1 MRIQLDSNLN
11 SVARKYKRFGRQ
23 FNFAAAKTMN
33 RLVKDGGAMEG
44 EQMKRDIDR
53 PTPFTYGRGRGTFM
67 RTEKNATA
75 RSLTNIQ
82 TMKDRQAAYLF
93 WQIYG
98 GVQSAISAPG
108 DKSGRRILV
117 PTRDQPRNQYGNVA
131 RPSYR
136 KVVETVKNNPD
147 QWRVSN
153 GGIFKKFKS
162 AGRSDGQRFVFS
174 QTVNYKPIYSFGL
187 GYLRHVKD
195 GRLFKR
201 IYEQEIRKA
210 LATAR

>member
-1 MRIQLDSNLN
+1 
-11 SVARKYKRFGRQ
+11 
-23 FNFAAAKTMN
+23 
-33 RLVKDGGAMEG
+33 MEG
-44 EQMKRDIDR
+44 EQMKRDLDR

-82 TMKDRQAAYLF
+82 AMKDRQAAYLF

-98 GVQSAISAPG
+98 GVQSAVNAPG

-117 PTRDQPRNQYGNVA
+117 PTSDQPRNQYGNTA
-131 RPSYR
+131 RPSYG
-136 KVVETVKNNPD
+136 KVVETVKNDPD
-147 QWRVSN
+147 NWRVRKN
-153 GGIFKKFKS
+153 GIFRRFKTK
-162 AGRSDGQRFVFS
+162 GRIGEQRFAFA